1 MTPLDQSPL
10 DPEAA
15 KVQAQV
21 LKHALRDHTVRAPVP
36 VADLLAELASIEGVE
51 DVLVRLVDHG
61 LMEVL
66 PDAKIQPTHAA
77 IRFWELSDYM
87 T

>member
-1 MTPLDQSPL
+1 MAPLEKPPL

-21 LKHALRDHTVRAPVP
+21 LKHALRDHAVRAPVR
-36 VADLLAELASIEGVE
+36 VADLLAELASIEDAE
-51 DVLVRLVDHG
+51 DVLVRLVEHG
-61 LMEVL
+61 LMEVV
-66 PDAKIQPTHAA
+66 PDAKIQPTLAA
-77 IRFWELSDYM
+77 VRFWELSDYM